1 MENLKKYIQHNTEC
15 NTLFKKLYDKGVIC
29 FPDNR
34 VYAHYHIETQN
45 IDCYYSIYS
54 LESIEGDVFVY
65 SNKYVVKDGELIKM
79 IKGAKKHLTD
89 AIGEVITEEEFN
101 NVINNLYMY

>member
-15 NTLFKKLYDKGVIC
+15 NTLFKKLYDEGVKY
-29 FPDNR
+29 FPSDR
-34 VYAHYHIETQN
+34 VYVHYRMETQN
-45 IDCYYSIYS
+45 LDLYYSIS
-54 LESIEGDVFVY
+54 ELKSKEGEVLVY

-79 IKGAKKHLTD
+79 IKGAERHLTD
-89 AIGEVITEEEFN
+89 VIGEVITEEEFN